1 MWIIIKFKQNQ
12 FYTLKQEF
20 KKKLEIEP
28 NFFFPKLKLQKIKKN
43 KLISYVSPLLGD
55 YIFCFHPKFSN
66 ENILR
71 NVNYLKGV
79 KFLLN
84 GFRNYQKD
92 IPNFIKRCRSSED
105 ENGYIK
111 QTFFNFV
118 AIDKIKFLSG
128 PFTNIIFKIMK
139 RQKDSMKVSDGNV
152 NISFSAERYLFEA
165 A

>member
-1 MWIIIKFKQNQ
+1 MWIVIKFKQNQ
-12 FYTLKQEF
+12 FHTLKQEF

-43 KLISYVSPLLGD
+43 RLISYVSPLLGD

-92 IPNFIKRCRSSED
+92 IPNFIKRCKSSED

-128 PFTNIIFKIMK
+128 PFTNIIFNIMK
-139 RQKDSMKVSDGNV
+139 RQKDSMKVSDGNINV
-152 NISFSAERYLFEA
+152 SFSTERYLFEA

>member
-1 MWIIIKFKQNQ
+1 MWIVIKFKQNQ
-12 FYTLKQEF
+12 FHTLKQEF

-152 NISFSAERYLFEA
+152 NISFSTERYLFEA

>member
-1 MWIIIKFKQNQ
+1 MWIIIKLKQNQ
-12 FYTLKQEF
+12 FHTLKQEF

-92 IPNFIKRCRSSED
+92 IPNFINRCRSSED

-118 AIDKIKFLSG
+118 AIDRIKFLSG

-152 NISFSAERYLFEA
+152 NISFSAER
-165 A
+165 

>member
-1 MWIIIKFKQNQ
+1 MWIVIKFKQNQ
-12 FYTLKQEF
+12 FHTLKQEF

-118 AIDKIKFLSG
+118 EINRIKFLSG

-152 NISFSAERYLFEA
+152 NISFPTERYLFEA

>member
-92 IPNFIKRCRSSED
+92 IPNFINRCRSSED

-118 AIDKIKFLSG
+118 AAEKIKFLSG

-152 NISFSAERYLFEA
+152 NISFSTERYLFEA

>member
-12 FYTLKQEF
+12 FHTLKQEF

-92 IPNFIKRCRSSED
+92 IPNFIKRCKSSED

-139 RQKDSMKVSDGNV
+139 RQKDCMKVSDGNV
-152 NISFSAERYLFEA
+152 NISFSTERYLFEA

>member
-1 MWIIIKFKQNQ
+1 M
-12 FYTLKQEF
+12 
-20 KKKLEIEP
+20 EIEP
-28 NFFFPKLKLQKIKKN
+28 NFFFPKLKFQKIKKN
-43 KLISYVSPLLGD
+43 KLISYPSPLLGD
-55 YIFCFHPKFSN
+55 YIFCFHPKFNN

-71 NVNYLKGV
+71 NINYLKGV

-92 IPNFIKRCRSSED
+92 ILNFIERCKSSED

-118 AIDKIKFLSG
+118 AIEKIKFLSG

-152 NISFSAERYLFEA
+152 NISFSTKHYLFEA

>member
-118 AIDKIKFLSG
+118 EINRIKFLSG

-152 NISFSAERYLFEA
+152 NISFSTERYLFEA